1 MNLQHI
7 FPPLMI
13 ITFVAAIL
21 TLALGVSGM
30 MAGKAGGNDRSTQLM
45 ALRVGLCAVL
55 LGEILIYITFVR
67 P

>member
-1 MNLQHI
+1 MNLQAV

-13 ITFVAAIL
+13 ITFIAAIL
-21 TLALGVSGM
+21 TLVLGISGM
-30 MAGKAGGNDRSTQLM
+30 MGGHSGGKDRSTQLM

-55 LGEILIYITFVR
+55 LFEIIIYITFVR